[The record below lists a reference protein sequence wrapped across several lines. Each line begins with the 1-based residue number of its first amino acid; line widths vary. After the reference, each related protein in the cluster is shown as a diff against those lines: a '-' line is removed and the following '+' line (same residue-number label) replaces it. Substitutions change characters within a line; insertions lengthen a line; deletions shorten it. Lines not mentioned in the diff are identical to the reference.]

1 MANEITGR
9 IIDITPTQT
18 VTLNN
23 GKPFTKR
30 TLVVDTT
37 RFNPYTGQRE
47 AFERQAA
54 FEIIGDRCQTLDS
67 FRTGQVVTV
76 NFDIE
81 SRKFQSQADTEP
93 RWFTSVRAYR
103 VTPYRQQDEQQ
114 QPQPQPTQQPQPQPQ
129 PQQQYQQQPQ
139 AGQTYLLTQPQYQP
153 MQQQPYQPQPQ
164 AEQTYDPL
172 PF

>member
-54 FEIIGDRCQTLDS
+54 FEIIGDRCHTLDS

-114 QPQPQPTQQPQPQPQ
+114 QPKPQPQQQPQPQ
-129 PQQQYQQQPQ
+129 PQQQYQQQQYQQQP
-139 AGQTYLLTQPQYQP
+139 QPQYQP
-153 MQQQPYQPQPQ
+153 MPQQPYQPQQQ

>member
-37 RFNPYTGQRE
+37 RFNPYTGQLE

-54 FEIIGDRCQTLDS
+54 FEIIGDRCQMLDS

-76 NFDIE
+76 NFNIE

-103 VTPYRQQDEQQ
+103 VTPYRQQDEQ
-114 QPQPQPTQQPQPQPQ
+114 PQPQ
-129 PQQQYQQQPQ
+129 PQQYQPQ
-139 AGQTYLLTQPQYQP
+139 QYQP
-153 MQQQPYQPQPQ
+153 MPQQPYQPQQQ